1 MPRTQIV
8 KYDRVIRTSIQ
19 LINAPEYTDYRGTL
33 DIRNLRISFSIS
45 KSISWS
51 TNTATVRIWNLSPEN
66 RNQIANFGDE
76 LTLYAGYVND
86 GGAQLLFVGDTTQ
99 VSHSF
104 PQPEIVSTL
113 TCGDGDKI
121 VNNVTISVSFGAN
134 TPVATVIQKIA
145 DLMGMKIVSGLPTIL
160 EVYALGFKGT
170 NLARNVLD
178 NACQKANLWWSV
190 QNGNLVIQRKNQGNS
205 KPPVDIN
212 VNTGMI
218 GVPERYT
225 DKKGEFYVTGP
236 KDGWKVRT
244 LLRPDIIPGDV
255 IRLKSN
261 QVPVDGLF
269 FVETIQHEGDNY
281 GPSFESTMEVIAL

>member
-1 MPRTQIV
+1 M
-8 KYDRVIRTSIQ
+8 KFDRVIRASIR
-19 LINAPEYTDYRGTL
+19 LINAPEYTAYRGTL
-33 DIRNLRISFSIS
+33 DIRNLRIAFSVS

-51 TNTATVRIWNLSPEN
+51 TNTATVRIWNLSAEN

-86 GGAQLLFVGDTTQ
+86 GGAQLLFKGDSTQ
-99 VSHSF
+99 VGHSF
-104 PQPEIVSTL
+104 PQPDIISTL

-121 VNNVTISVSFGAN
+121 VNNVVISVSFGAN
-134 TPVATVIQKIA
+134 TPVRTVIEKIA
-145 DLMGMKIVSGLPTIL
+145 ALMGLNIVSGLPTIL

-190 QNGNLVIQRKNQGNS
+190 QNGNLVIQRKNTGNS

-212 VNTGMI
+212 VDTGMI

-236 KDGWKVRT
+236 KVGWIVRT

-255 IRLKSN
+255 IRLRSD
-261 QVPVDGLF
+261 QVPVNGLF
-269 FVETIQHEGDNY
+269 FVETIKHEGDNY
-281 GPSFESTMEVIAL
+281 GPNFESTLEVVAL

>member
-1 MPRTQIV
+1 M

>member
-1 MPRTQIV
+1 M
-8 KYDRVIRTSIQ
+8 KFDRVIRTSIRLTNPPQ
-19 LINAPEYTDYRGTL
+19 YNAFRGTL
-33 DIRNLRISFSIS
+33 DIRNLRIAFSIT

-51 TNTATVRIWNLSPEN
+51 TNTANVQIWNLSPEN
-66 RNQIANFGDE
+66 RNQIAHFGDE

-99 VSHSF
+99 VAHSF
-104 PQPEIVSTL
+104 PQPEIISTL

-121 VNNVTISVSFGAN
+121 INNKVISVSFGAN
-134 TPVATVIQKIA
+134 TPVRTVIQNIA
-145 DLMGMKIVSGLPTIL
+145 DQMGMTIVSGLPVIL

-205 KPPVDIN
+205 KPPIDIN

-225 DKKGEFYVTGP
+225 NKQGQFYVVGQ
-236 KDGWKVRT
+236 KEGWKVKT

-255 IRLKSN
+255 IRLRSDK
-261 QVPVDGLF
+261 VPVDGLF

-281 GPSFESTMEVIAL
+281 GATFESNMEMIAI

>member
-1 MPRTQIV
+1 V
-8 KYDRVIRTSIQ
+8 KYDRVIRTSIR
-19 LINAPEYTDYRGTL
+19 LINAPEYTAYRGTL

-76 LTLYAGYVND
+76 LTLYAGYAND

-255 IRLKSN
+255 IRLKSS